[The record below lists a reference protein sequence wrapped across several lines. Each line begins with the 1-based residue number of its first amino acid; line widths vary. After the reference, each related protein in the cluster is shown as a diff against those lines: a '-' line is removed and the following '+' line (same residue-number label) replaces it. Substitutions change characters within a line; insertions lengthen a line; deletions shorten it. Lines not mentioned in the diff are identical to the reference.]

1 MISMQ
6 RAHNAANAKKKPI
19 MCMLEETKYCDD
31 CCECFT
37 CEIDASKICN
47 NCADCVKLTVFGSR
61 LMRVMPQEIKQSV

>member
-6 RAHNAANAKKKPI
+6 CAQNLTNANKKPI
-19 MCMLEETKYCDD
+19 MCMLEESKYCDN

-47 NCADCVKLTVFGSR
+47 NCADCV
-61 LMRVMPQEIKQSV
+61 